1 MPFPPGV
8 QRGIES
14 NNWKTPSVKTAK
26 AVLGKLKKKKK
37 NGDQISAFTENGDL
51 HKRSSYL
58 KTKNNVFISLFL

>member
-8 QRGIES
+8 LRGIES

-26 AVLGKLKKKKK
+26 AVLGKLKNTK

-58 KTKNNVFISLFL
+58 KTNNNVFISLFF

>member
-1 MPFPPGV
+1 MSREALKVIIGKRLPSKL
-8 QRGIES
+8 QKLYLES
-14 NNWKTPSVKTAK
+14 
-26 AVLGKLKKKKK
+26 LKKKKK